1 MIWQGLVRRTSV
13 LYCRVDYWMGDQ
25 VCSREQLRRMS
36 SRQERMREAP
46 HLLYNTDTQRQ
57 ILGGA
62 RETGQGIKTRKTGI
76 YIAMALTNHNI
87 S

>member
-1 MIWQGLVRRTSV
+1 MIWQGLARRTSV

-46 HLLYNTDTQRQ
+46 HLQHRHTETDTGR
-57 ILGGA
+57 GKGN
-62 RETGQGIKTRKTGI
+62 RTRNKNQKNRDI
-76 YIAMALTNHNI
+76 YSHGLDK